1 MAPILYSLV
10 ALTGFISAAYSL
22 PSSERST
29 NDAKILDLKAVSPGL
44 PQPTSTPSIIA
55 LGVGTQNY
63 TCNSTTGTYS
73 SNVAVADLY
82 DITDVIKSNTK
93 DSLCKLYLKSSQDCK
108 SDGNPMQLNL
118 IGDHYFDA
126 NGKPNI
132 TNYEA
137 LHRLLIA
144 AAGHGRLETVKVMC
158 EKYDVNVNHVSHKF
172 FSTPLS
178 RAAGQGLYD
187 LQARLGVARYLL
199 EHTSFDPSIAH
210 GDFANGT
217 TPLACAMS
225 QRQTKMIRLLLEF
238 GGPVESI
245 DDDVLRD
252 VERREPGEQ
261 VKLCVAYLYQRP
273 RREVRIMSEEA
284 CEKAAEEERVD
295 HAMLGWERD
304 ELLSML
310 GRMKIRAS
318 NEELQKADPKGRP
331 LAEAV

>member
-1 MAPILYSLV
+1 
-10 ALTGFISAAYSL
+10 
-22 PSSERST
+22 
-29 NDAKILDLKAVSPGL
+29 
-44 PQPTSTPSIIA
+44 
-55 LGVGTQNY
+55 
-63 TCNSTTGTYS
+63 
-73 SNVAVADLY
+73 
-82 DITDVIKSNTK
+82 
-93 DSLCKLYLKSSQDCK
+93 
-108 SDGNPMQLNL
+108 
-118 IGDHYFDA
+118 
-126 NGKPNI
+126 
-132 TNYEA
+132 
-137 LHRLLIA
+137 
-144 AAGHGRLETVKVMC
+144 
-158 EKYDVNVNHVSHKF
+158 
-172 FSTPLS
+172 
-178 RAAGQGLYD
+178 
-187 LQARLGVARYLL
+187 
-199 EHTSFDPSIAH
+199 
-210 GDFANGT
+210 
-217 TPLACAMS
+217 
-225 QRQTKMIRLLLEF
+225 MIRLLLEF